1 MGHCLLVW
9 PKVCC
14 PKELGRTW
22 HSRFEVPQLATVTE
36 NPTRKAMVNVHR
48 ASSCFAKALFLTAIV
63 TIVGN
68 GHDTFILL
76 RQVAAWKL
84 NHGTSPNLFATIP
97 KRWQTSAQFRRP
109 QLITD
114 GLRHSRISQVAALW
128 EYLDICHLLAEV
140 NLQPGGIGRPSVDI
154 FRFRA
159 IFSKISLYCLLPWIH
174 FF

>member
-1 MGHCLLVW
+1 LEG
-9 PKVCC
+9 
-14 PKELGRTW
+14 LGIQDLKSLSWQWLQKTQPEKPW
-22 HSRFEVPQLATVTE
+22 SMFTVQ
-36 NPTRKAMVNVHR
+36 V
-48 ASSCFAKALFLTAIV
+48 CFAKALFLTAIV

-114 GLRHSRISQVAALW
+114 GLRHSRISQVAAL
-128 EYLDICHLLAEV
+128 
-140 NLQPGGIGRPSVDI
+140 
-154 FRFRA
+154 
-159 IFSKISLYCLLPWIH
+159 
-174 FF
+174 